1 MEQKT
6 ETKVERVILRHLT
19 GSKAGQA
26 DKLEL
31 NHPTEITIGRNP
43 SSHIA
48 YDPDKDDLVSTN
60 HANIAWDETN
70 PSVFTLTDLGSR
82 NGTFV
87 NNQRVTSP
95 VRLRLGDLIQL
106 GPGGPKMEFDCE
118 PRPMGLIKTTRMA
131 ASGSAALSD
140 AQVIKPTRTS
150 NHLNDSASADVE
162 GGLSAP
168 ATGSGAF
175 GSSPAQVS
183 RPQSAGRTTVW
194 NMIASAQRQTRQQML
209 YGMAAV
215 VLVLGLAAWKFW
227 PKTQV
232 LSAGCEAKCVAEKFG
247 ATTVKIDV
255 TWKLISPSG
264 GLVYHQYVLNQ
275 KPNSEEPMIS
285 GGPRFIPLYVKVDSE
300 TIEPYLSYD
309 GNKFSVPI
317 GGSHSGTG
325 FFVSSNGFILTN
337 RHVAATWEQVY
348 EFPDSANIG
357 FVYAADKK
365 TPIGIVRQAPD
376 GWIPAKTRQEFGSFK
391 GFNDK
396 LEVALPGSSLPV
408 RADLKRVSDRHD
420 VALIKMDMPEAA
432 PTVEINDNHDTI
444 KEGETITILG
454 YPAVTAPIFGFIRS
468 AEDSSRGIQRV
479 IPRITVTPG
488 NIGAILRDSGEG
500 KDRMVSRLGDVY
512 QLTAN
517 ATGAGNS
524 GGPVFDDQ
532 GRVIGIF
539 YAGRRYGGASVTYA
553 VPIRYGKDLMSLK

>member
-1 MEQKT
+1 
-6 ETKVERVILRHLT
+6 
-19 GSKAGQA
+19 
-26 DKLEL
+26 
-31 NHPTEITIGRNP
+31 
-43 SSHIA
+43 
-48 YDPDKDDLVSTN
+48 
-60 HANIAWDETN
+60 
-70 PSVFTLTDLGSR
+70 
-82 NGTFV
+82 
-87 NNQRVTSP
+87 
-95 VRLRLGDLIQL
+95 
-106 GPGGPKMEFDCE
+106 
-118 PRPMGLIKTTRMA
+118 
-131 ASGSAALSD
+131 
-140 AQVIKPTRTS
+140 VIKPTRTG
-150 NHLNDSASADVE
+150 NHLNGSASPDEAGFSPAHVA
-162 GGLSAP
+162 GGK
-168 ATGSGAF
+168 AF
-175 GSSPAQVS
+175 DESSPSQVS
-183 RPQSAGRTTVW
+183 RPQAAGRTTVW
-194 NMIASAQRQTRQQML
+194 NMIASAQQQARKQMI

-215 VLVLGLAAWKFW
+215 ALVAGLLAWKFW
-227 PKTQV
+227 PKTPV

-275 KPNSEEPMIS
+275 KDKDSDEKLIP
-285 GGPRFIPLYVKVDSE
+285 GGPSFIPLYVKVDSQ

-365 TPIGIVRQAPD
+365 TPIGVIRQAPD

-432 PTVEINDNHDTI
+432 PMVEINDNHDTI
-444 KEGETITILG
+444 KEGEAITILG
-454 YPAVTAPIFGFIRS
+454 YPSVTAPIFGFIRS
-468 AEDSSRGIQRV
+468 AEDSTRGIQRV

-488 NIGAILRDSGEG
+488 NVGAVLRDSGEG
-500 KDRMVSRLGDVY
+500 NDRLVSRLGDVY

-539 YAGRRYGGASVTYA
+539 YAGRRYGGATVTYA